1 MQIDFHYCMVRLLSE
16 KAGFTPDEAQIIAY
30 TSQFVDDANA
40 NKPFKIKDVPDF
52 GFERYKNGYFDP
64 ICTSHKDIQN
74 VKGLNPIVQ
83 KKVYISFH
91 FIPKEKFEG
100 AKTADIGDD
109 LNYDYKTAPNNS
121 FSREIL
127 GLALNELRGNKNN
140 RQQKLIKLGIAL
152 HSFADTWS
160 HQGFSGKKSRK
171 DNDIERIRL
180 FRGSDVEEVPSSLL
194 GFLGELAPIG
204 HIQASCYPD
213 RSDLVWEYEQD
224 YMGFDVH
231 RENTLIFLE
240 AAQIIYEVL
249 CEFNDVSPSWK
260 QIVDRINECL
270 SVPTDSKK
278 KKFKKYREVFP
289 EIRFD
294 YDRNEWRRAA
304 MKKGYFNFGDYD
316 AKDYDKIVCKFN
328 NDMKWYYFH
337 LEALNQRKF
346 VMDNIPA

>member
-30 TSQFVDDANA
+30 ASQFVDDANA
-40 NKPFKIKDVPDF
+40 NKSFKIKDVPDF

-64 ICTSHKDIQN
+64 VCTAHKDIEN
-74 VKGLNPIVQ
+74 VKGLDPIVQ
-83 KKVYISFH
+83 KKVYISYH

-100 AKTADIGDD
+100 TKTLDPVND
-109 LNYDYKTAPNNS
+109 LNYEYKTAPNNS

-127 GLALNELRGNKNN
+127 NIALNELRGNKKN

-152 HSFADTWS
+152 HSYADTWS

-171 DNDIERIRL
+171 DNDIERVRL
-180 FRGSDVEEVPSSLL
+180 YQGSDVEEVSTSLL
-194 GFLGELAPIG
+194 GIFGELAPIG
-204 HIQASCYPD
+204 HIQASVYPD
-213 RSDLVWEYEQD
+213 RSDLAWRYEQD
-224 YMGFDVH
+224 YDGFDVH

-240 AAQIIYEVL
+240 AALTIYETL

-260 QIVDRINECL
+260 QIVDKIKECL

-278 KKFKKYREVFP
+278 AKFKKYVEVFP
-289 EIRFD
+289 EVEFD
-294 YDRNEWRRAA
+294 YDHDEWRRAA
-304 MKKGYFNFGDYD
+304 MKQGFFNFGDYD
-316 AKDYDKIVCKFN
+316 AEDYDKIVCKFN